1 VKHQTRTRT
10 GQRERPSPGHR
21 PGQGPEASSG
31 PGPRPSGPVLRLG
44 RHIAL
49 PLHPRSLVVGL
60 VLLVLLFAAAAATL
74 SLGRLG
80 VPLTRLPAVL
90 SGQGE
95 ATHLFALERLRGPR
109 LSVAVGTG
117 IALGLA
123 GALFQSVTRNPLGSP
138 DVIGLGAGAGAG
150 AAFAA
155 LMLPGIVPVPL
166 GALAGAT
173 LAIVVVASVT
183 GTGLRDPGR
192 LIVAG
197 IGVAAMAQA
206 FIHFVVSVM
215 ARDQASVLAA
225 YVNGSLGARSWDH
238 STTIWLTL
246 LLAVPFVLALAGPI
260 TVNEM
265 GDELADSLGGRAA
278 VSRTAAVVL
287 SVVLSAAA
295 VSVAGPIA
303 FVSLTAPQIA
313 RRLSGAPGPNLLLSA
328 LVGAVLLVSADL
340 AVQHAPIGGGLPVGV
355 FTLAIGGV
363 YLGYLLIR
371 EWRKGRL

>member
-1 VKHQTRTRT
+1 MNLGVRSAPVSSAT
-10 GQRERPSPGHR
+10 PVASP
-21 PGQGPEASSG
+21 PF
-31 PGPRPSGPVLRLG
+31 PVLRLG
-44 RHIAL
+44 RFVAL
-49 PLHPRSLVVGL
+49 PLHRRSLVVAL
-60 VLLVLLFAAAAATL
+60 ALLVLLCAAAAATL

-80 VPLTRLPAVL
+80 VPLTQLPAVL
-90 SGQGE
+90 SGRGE
-95 ATHLFALERLRGPR
+95 AAHLFALERLRGPR
-109 LSVAVGTG
+109 LAVAAGTG

-155 LMLPGIVPVPL
+155 LMLPGIVPVPM
-166 GALAGAT
+166 GALAGAA
-173 LAIVVVASVT
+173 LAVAVVASVT

-206 FIHFVVSVM
+206 FTHFVVSVM
-215 ARDQASVLAA
+215 ARDKASVLAA

-238 STTIWLTL
+238 AATVWLAL
-246 LLAVPFVLALAGPI
+246 ALAVPLLVLLAGP
-260 TVNEM
+260 VALNEM
-265 GDELADSLGGRAA
+265 GDELADGLGARA
-278 VSRTAAVVL
+278 SGTRTAAVVL

-313 RRLSGAPGPNLLLSA
+313 RRLSAAPGPNLALSA
-328 LVGAVLLVSADL
+328 LVGALLLVSADL
-340 AVQHAPIGGGLPVGV
+340 AVQHAPVAEGLPVGV
-355 FTLAIGGV
+355 LTLAIGGV

-371 EWRKGRL
+371 EWRRGRL

>member
-1 VKHQTRTRT
+1 MNHPLRSAFDRASEAPT
-10 GQRERPSPGHR
+10 GTPPEPSP
-21 PGQGPEASSG
+21 S
-31 PGPRPSGPVLRLG
+31 PRPPFPVLRLG
-44 RHIAL
+44 RHVAL
-49 PLHPRSLVVGL
+49 PLHRRSLVVGL
-60 VLLVLLFAAAAATL
+60 LILVLLLAAAVATL

-80 VPLTRLPAVL
+80 VPLTQLPAVL
-90 SGQGE
+90 SGRGE

-117 IALGLA
+117 VALGLA

-150 AAFAA
+150 AALAA
-155 LMLPGIVPVPL
+155 LMFPGIVPVPL
-166 GALAGAT
+166 GALAGAA
-173 LAIVVVASVT
+173 LAVVVVAAVT

-206 FIHFVVSVM
+206 FTQFVVSVM
-215 ARDQASVLAA
+215 ARDKASVLAA
-225 YVNGSLGARSWDH
+225 YVNGSLGARSWEH

-246 LLAVPFVLALAGPI
+246 ALAVPLVVALAGPI

-265 GDELADSLGGRAA
+265 GDELADSLGARAA
-278 VSRTAAVVL
+278 NSRTAAVVL

-313 RRLSGAPGPNLLLSA
+313 RRLSGAPGPNLALSG
-328 LVGAVLLVSADL
+328 LVGALLLVSADL
-340 AVQHAPIGGGLPVGV
+340 AVQHAPLAEGLPVGV
-355 FTLAIGGV
+355 LTLAIGGV

>member
-1 VKHQTRTRT
+1 MNHQTRTRAGT
-10 GQRERPSPGHR
+10 SGSEQRSEPAPGT
-21 PGQGPEASSG
+21 E
-31 PGPRPSGPVLRLG
+31 PRPSSPVLRLG

-49 PLHPRSLVVGL
+49 PVHPRSVVVGL
-60 VLLVLLFAAAAATL
+60 VLLVILLAAAAATL

-80 VPLTRLPAVL
+80 VPLTQLPSLLA
-90 SGQGE
+90 GRGE

-109 LSVAVGTG
+109 LAVAVGTG

-155 LMLPGIVPVPL
+155 LMLPGIVPVPI
-166 GALAGAT
+166 GALAGAA

-206 FIHFVVSVM
+206 FTHFVVSVM
-215 ARDQASVLAA
+215 ARDQAGVLAA

-238 STTIWLTL
+238 AATIWLTL
-246 LLAVPFVLALAGPI
+246 ALAVPFVLALAGP
-260 TVNEM
+260 VALNEM
-265 GDELADSLGGRAA
+265 GDELADSLGARAA
-278 VSRTAAVVL
+278 TTRTAAVVL

-313 RRLSGAPGPNLLLSA
+313 RRLSGAPGPNLALSA
-328 LVGAVLLVSADL
+328 LVGAVLLVAADL
-340 AVQHAPIGGGLPVGV
+340 AVQHAPIGQGLPVGV
-355 FTLAIGGV
+355 LTLAIGGL

-371 EWRKGRL
+371 EWRRGKL

>member
-1 VKHQTRTRT
+1 MNHQTRTHP
-10 GQRERPSPGHR
+10 GDLGRPSPA
-21 PGQGPEASSG
+21 PS
-31 PGPRPSGPVLRLG
+31 PSGPVLRLG
-44 RHIAL
+44 RHVAL
-49 PLHPRSLVVGL
+49 PVHPRSLVVG
-60 VLLVLLFAAAAATL
+60 VLLLALLLVAAAATL
-74 SLGRLG
+74 SMGRLG
-80 VPLTRLPAVL
+80 VPLTQLPVVL

-109 LSVAVGTG
+109 LTVAVGTG

-138 DVIGLGAGAGAG
+138 DVIGLNAGAGAG
-150 AAFAA
+150 AALAA

-166 GALAGAT
+166 GALAGAV
-173 LAIVVVASVT
+173 LAITVVAVAT
-183 GTGLRDPGR
+183 GTGLRNPGR

-206 FIHFVVSVM
+206 LTEFVVSVM
-215 ARDQASVLAA
+215 ARDQAGILSSYL
-225 YVNGSLGARSWDH
+225 NGSLGARSWDH
-238 STTIWLTL
+238 AATIWLTL
-246 LLAVPFVLALAGPI
+246 LLAVPFILALAGPI

-265 GDELADSLGGRAA
+265 GDELADSLGARASA
-278 VSRTAAVVL
+278 SRTAAVAL

-313 RRLSGAPGPNLLLSA
+313 RRMSGATGPNLVLSGLMGA
-328 LVGAVLLVSADL
+328 LLLVVADL
-340 AVQHAPIGGGLPVGV
+340 AVQHSPIGEGLPVGV

-371 EWRKGRL
+371 EWRKGKL

>member
-1 VKHQTRTRT
+1 M
-10 GQRERPSPGHR
+10 
-21 PGQGPEASSG
+21 
-31 PGPRPSGPVLRLG
+31 G

-49 PLHPRSLVVGL
+49 PVHPRSLVVGAL
-60 VLLVLLFAAAAATL
+60 LLVLLLAAAAATL

-80 VPLTRLPAVL
+80 VPLTQLPAVL
-90 SGQGE
+90 SGRGE

-109 LSVAVGTG
+109 LTVAVGTG
-117 IALGLA
+117 VALGLA

-138 DVIGLGAGAGAG
+138 DVIGLNAGAGAG
-150 AAFAA
+150 AALAA
-155 LMLPGIVPVPL
+155 LMLPGVVPVPL
-166 GALAGAT
+166 GALAGAV
-173 LAIVVVASVT
+173 LAIAVVAAAT
-183 GTGLRDPGR
+183 GTGLRNPGR

-206 FIHFVVSVM
+206 FTQFVVSVM
-215 ARDQASVLAA
+215 ARDQAGILSSYL
-225 YVNGSLGARSWDH
+225 NGSLGARSWDH
-238 STTIWLTL
+238 AATIWLTL
-246 LLAVPFVLALAGPI
+246 LLSVPFVLALAGPI

-265 GDELADSLGGRAA
+265 GDELADSLGARASA
-278 VSRTAAVVL
+278 SRTAAVAL

-313 RRLSGAPGPNLLLSA
+313 RRLSAATGPNLVLSGLTGA
-328 LVGAVLLVSADL
+328 LLLVVADL
-340 AVQHAPIGGGLPVGV
+340 AVQHSPIGDGLPVGV

-371 EWRKGRL
+371 EWRKGKL